1 MDLIKVTQHTSTFNG
16 ITQIIKDDEGND
28 MEVWFAR
35 DLQPL
40 LGYARWENFQ
50 VAINRAIE
58 SCKSQNINDDD
69 HFREVTKMVTLGSG
83 AKRNIPDFMLT
94 RFACYLIAQNGD
106 PKKEEVAFAQGYFAV
121 QTRKA
126 ELIAEHIN
134 HIARIEARDR
144 LRASEKQLS
153 QNIYERGVDDKG
165 FGRIRSKGDRVLF
178 GGFTTEMMKRRLGVK
193 SELLPTIYQ
202 LLPLPPRTLLPK

>member
-58 SCKSQNINDDD
+58 SCKPQNINDDD

-83 AKRNIPDFMLT
+83 AMRNIQDFMLT

-106 PKKEEVAFAQGYFAV
+106 PKNY
-121 QTRKA
+121 
-126 ELIAEHIN
+126 
-134 HIARIEARDR
+134 
-144 LRASEKQLS
+144 
-153 QNIYERGVDDKG
+153 
-165 FGRIRSKGDRVLF
+165 
-178 GGFTTEMMKRRLGVK
+178 
-193 SELLPTIYQ
+193 
-202 LLPLPPRTLLPK
+202 LPPKTSRKSSVE

>member
-58 SCKSQNINDDD
+58 SCKSQNINEDD

-83 AKRNIPDFMLT
+83 AKRNIQDFMLT

-106 PKKEEVAFAQGYFAV
+106 PKKEEVAFNE
-121 QTRKA
+121 KK
-126 ELIAEHIN
+126 
-134 HIARIEARDR
+134 IERNSA
-144 LRASEKQLS
+144 K
-153 QNIYERGVDDKG
+153 
-165 FGRIRSKGDRVLF
+165 
-178 GGFTTEMMKRRLGVK
+178 
-193 SELLPTIYQ
+193 
-202 LLPLPPRTLLPK
+202 LPKHPTNDAE